1 MFEELKKEDAITNG
15 LLHGLCDS
23 VNSIVEECD
32 SAGLK
37 EANQN
42 FLTNFLTV
50 ISDQNKNPQAI
61 TPNLNEEQRELLIN
75 NYCGSVQVFLVRL
88 GKERLNQELCE
99 NIVKL
104 CLEIFTTNT
113 KVTVGGLL
121 IFTGLLS
128 AIEGEFQIFFAQI
141 KDYLISAINF

>member
-1 MFEELKKEDAITNG
+1 M
-15 LLHGLCDS
+15 
-23 VNSIVEECD
+23 
-32 SAGLK
+32 
-37 EANQN
+37 
-42 FLTNFLTV
+42 
-50 ISDQNKNPQAI
+50 
-61 TPNLNEEQRELLIN
+61 IN

-128 AIEGEFQIFFAQI
+128 AIEGEF
-141 KDYLISAINF
+141 